1 MSESSDKWYWSIA
14 YCFHYIMMDIN
25 LTDNVG
31 AAEAL
36 ENAKIS
42 ALIIEYYKKQIILC
56 RIQLISQLT
65 ENKDVQKGDGDC
77 MLLKSPKYS
86 KSELEAY

>member
-1 MSESSDKWYWSIA
+1 
-14 YCFHYIMMDIN
+14 MMDIN
-25 LTDNVG
+25 LTDTIG